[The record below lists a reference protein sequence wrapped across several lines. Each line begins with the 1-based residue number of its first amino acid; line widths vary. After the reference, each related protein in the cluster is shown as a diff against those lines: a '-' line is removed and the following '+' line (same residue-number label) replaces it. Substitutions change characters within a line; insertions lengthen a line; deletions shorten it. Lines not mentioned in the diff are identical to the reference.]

1 MSTNISKV
9 AQGPARRVGGDT
21 TATCTEFSNPDL
33 HRHIAEPAT
42 LESPELDKSYAL
54 GVYGVDSY
62 RTVET
67 MYRNENPDD
76 EVVDTEEIP

>member
-1 MSTNISKV
+1 MSANILKI
-9 AQGPARRVGGDT
+9 AQGPARRIGDD
-21 TATCTEFSNPDL
+21 ATDSCTEFSNPNL

-42 LESPELDKSYAL
+42 LESSELDKSYAL

-67 MYRNENPDD
+67 TYRNEDPGD